1 MNCIY
6 PAAWMQEALCSP
18 ARFKLHS
25 GPEMFCCFVRA
36 GISWLVTG
44 GQPLCSFLRA
54 AISISWMYVMVARSY
69 LLPSTS
75 ECLPF
80 YLSHFFPPL
89 LSDYFYPQNI
99 MIHWA
104 LSFCNVSL
112 DSLSDNKQVLLS
124 WRTEQWNNKDSF
136 SLIMKTCE
144 SNSAKCAC
152 FVLPGTLT
160 KSSCFM

>member
-1 MNCIY
+1 M
-6 PAAWMQEALCSP
+6 
-18 ARFKLHS
+18 
-25 GPEMFCCFVRA
+25 
-36 GISWLVTG
+36 TG
-44 GQPLCSFLRA
+44 HRGATS
-54 AISISWMYVMVARSY
+54 
-69 LLPSTS
+69 LLILMS
-75 ECLPF
+75 CYIHFMDVYNGGKVVFAPF
-80 YLSHFFPPL
+80 YFRMSSLLFISLFPPL

-160 KSSCFM
+160 KSSCFMYETFCTDLFVSTVGMCIFDVTDHNGSFRAITVTK